1 MYPFHCLFR
10 HDATKYRRYNKQKKV
25 KSDRR
30 NTGYDRIVL
39 SYLVRVFGKISFLD
53 KIGVNKILDSS
64 HDAIQLSVFEPDRLF
79 SSKKLGQ
86 KYFFKLLKR
95 WISYKPSDSE
105 GKLKII
111 FFLFNYLHITTAGK
125 INYK

>member
-86 KYFFKLLKR
+86 KYFFKFLQCRVSCKLLCF
-95 WISYKPSDSE
+95 Y
-105 GKLKII
+105 KLKIV
-111 FFLFNYLHITTAGK
+111 FFLFNNLHITPTGK
-125 INYK
+125 VNYK